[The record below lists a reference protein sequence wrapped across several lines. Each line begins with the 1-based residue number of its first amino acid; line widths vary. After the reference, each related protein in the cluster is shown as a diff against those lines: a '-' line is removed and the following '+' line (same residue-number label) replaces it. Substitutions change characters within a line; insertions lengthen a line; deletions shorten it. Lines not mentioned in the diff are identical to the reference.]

1 MNGYCLE
8 HNFLITIRLK
18 VGAADRGAILLLS
31 WDEPPITFEEFRLG
45 DSFL

>member
-1 MNGYCLE
+1 MDIVWN
-8 HNFLITIRLK
+8 ITFSSPFDLK
-18 VGAADRGAILLLS
+18 LGAADRGAILLLS